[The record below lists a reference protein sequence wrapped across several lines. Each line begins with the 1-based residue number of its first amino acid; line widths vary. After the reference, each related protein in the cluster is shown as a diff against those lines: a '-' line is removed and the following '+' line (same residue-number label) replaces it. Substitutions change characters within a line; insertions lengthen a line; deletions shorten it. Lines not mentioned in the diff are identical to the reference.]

1 MVVIEICKDLKNAVL
16 HQRLMVLL
24 FKEKR
29 KGKNESKLKLIN
41 DLEVSDMSRHKAILK
56 KTIPHKLAFALTADR
71 PLVGG
76 RFLSAILHKTPVK

>member
-29 KGKNESKLKLIN
+29 KGKNESKLKFT
-41 DLEVSDMSRHKAILK
+41 S
-56 KTIPHKLAFALTADR
+56 
-71 PLVGG
+71 GQQ
-76 RFLSAILHKTPVK
+76 